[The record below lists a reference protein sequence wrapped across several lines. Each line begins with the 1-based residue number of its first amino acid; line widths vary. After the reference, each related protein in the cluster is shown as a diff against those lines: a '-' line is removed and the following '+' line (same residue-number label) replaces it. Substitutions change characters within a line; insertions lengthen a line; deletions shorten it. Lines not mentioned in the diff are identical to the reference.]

1 MAFARVVQFEGVPAE
16 RMAQMKQQIEE
27 GDRPDN
33 IPATE
38 IVVLHEPESEKALAI
53 LFFETEDDYR
63 TGDAALNAMDRGD
76 TPGRRA
82 DVTKYTVGVHRMA

>member
-27 GDRPDN
+27 GDRPDD
-33 IPATE
+33 IPASE
-38 IVVLHEPESEKALAI
+38 IVLLHEPESEKALAI

-63 TGDAALNAMDRGD
+63 TGDATLNAMDRGD

>member
-33 IPATE
+33 IPASE